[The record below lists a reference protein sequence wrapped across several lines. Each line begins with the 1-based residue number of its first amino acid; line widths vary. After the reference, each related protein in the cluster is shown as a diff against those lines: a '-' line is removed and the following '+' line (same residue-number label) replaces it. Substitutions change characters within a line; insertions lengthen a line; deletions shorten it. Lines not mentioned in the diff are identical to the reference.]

1 MLLHAVDPFALLDLL
16 GTVLAAAPLDEVP
29 EDDEVKA
36 GWTALLIWLGM
47 ALVTAFLAFSL
58 VKRLRNTRAHF
69 DRVDA
74 EEAERAGQ
82 DPEGR

>member
-1 MLLHAVDPFALLDLL
+1 MLHAVDPVLVLDLL
-16 GTVLAAAPLDEVP
+16 GSVLATAPLDEVP

-47 ALVTAFLAFSL
+47 GLVTALLAFSL

-74 EEAERAGQ
+74 DEAERDAGQ
-82 DPEGR
+82 EPEGR

>member
-1 MLLHAVDPFALLDLL
+1 MLHAVDPFAVLDLL
-16 GTVLAAAPLDEVP
+16 GSVLATAPLDEVP

-47 ALVTAFLAFSL
+47 ALVTAFLSFSL

-69 DRVDA
+69 DGVDA
-74 EEAERAGQ
+74 AEAERDAGQ